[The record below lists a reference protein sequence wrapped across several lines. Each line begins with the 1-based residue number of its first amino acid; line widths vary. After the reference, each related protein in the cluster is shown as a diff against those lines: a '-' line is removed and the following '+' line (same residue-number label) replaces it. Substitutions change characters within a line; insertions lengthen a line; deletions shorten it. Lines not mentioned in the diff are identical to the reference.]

1 VLENTKTPT
10 RDAFMDAARSL
21 KGVKA
26 PLLLEGIT
34 LNTSGSVDGYP
45 IESVQMGKYDG
56 VKYVPIG
63 GVINYEGKT
72 PAP

>member
-1 VLENTKTPT
+1 MES
-10 RDAFMDAARSL
+10 ARTM

-34 LNTSGSVDGYP
+34 LNTNGSADGYP
-45 IESVQMGKYDG
+45 IESVQMGQYDG
-56 VKYVPIG
+56 VKYVSKGP
-63 GVINYEGKT
+63 VINYEGKT

>member
-1 VLENTKTPT
+1 
-10 RDAFMDAARSL
+10 
-21 KGVKA
+21 
-26 PLLLEGIT
+26 
-34 LNTSGSVDGYP
+34 
-45 IESVQMGKYDG
+45 MGKYDG